1 MPWTEGLTGRVI
13 VEGETGYEEA
23 RRDFNTRISKFPKVI
38 VYCMNEHDVANAVIW
53 ARKKKM
59 PFRVRGGGHSYEA
72 FSLVDGGLVI
82 DVSELQHLIID
93 KVGGTARVGAG
104 FRILPL
110 YEALWKQGLTIP
122 SGTCATTGVSG
133 LTLGGGYG
141 YLSRLL
147 GMTCDNL
154 LAVEVINP
162 WGRIIQVNEQN
173 HSDLLWACRG
183 AGDGSFGVITAFTFR
198 VHPIGD
204 VALYSMTWDFTDL
217 QKVVRFWQE
226 WAPYTDVRLTSMLL
240 LHAQNQGDILS
251 RGIFVGLERDLR
263 HLLRPLQE
271 AVPPKTISIRSAS
284 WITAAR
290 SLAGAEILHAKFKN
304 TSAFVYE
311 SLSNEALS
319 ILTHHLSIA
328 PGASNSVMFDAYGGA
343 IGRLTPDATAF
354 VHRKALFMI
363 QYLSYWEND
372 REESTNIRWV
382 EQFRT
387 SMLPFTRGAYRN
399 YSDLLIPDWPTAYFG
414 ENIAKLKKVKK
425 NYDPENVFRFEQSIP
440 LL

>member
-1 MPWTEGLTGRVI
+1 MPWTYGLTGRVI
-13 VEGETGYEEA
+13 VEGESGYEEA
-23 RRDFNTRISKFPKVI
+23 RLDFNTRISKFPKGI
-38 VYCMNEHDVANAVIW
+38 VYCMNEQDVANAVIW
-53 ARKKKM
+53 ARKNKM

-82 DVSELQHLIID
+82 DVSGLLHLKID

-110 YEALWKQGLTIP
+110 YEALWKQGLTVP
-122 SGTCATTGVSG
+122 SGSCATTGVSG

-154 LAVEVINP
+154 LAVDVVNP
-162 WGRIIQVNEQN
+162 WGRIIQVSEENY
-173 HSDLLWACRG
+173 SDLLWACRG

-204 VALYSMTWDFTDL
+204 VALYTMTWDFTDL
-217 QKVVRFWQE
+217 QKAVHFWQE
-226 WAPYTDVRLTSMLL
+226 WAPHIDVRLTSMLL
-240 LHAQNQGDILS
+240 LHAQNQGEILS
-251 RGIFVGLERDLR
+251 RGVFVGLERELR
-263 HLLRPLQE
+263 QLLRPLQE
-271 AVPPKTISIRSAS
+271 AVPPKTISIRSSS
-284 WITAAR
+284 WISAAR
-290 SLAGAEILHAKFKN
+290 GLAGAPTRHATFKN

-311 SLSNEALS
+311 SFSKEALS
-319 ILTHHLSIA
+319 ILTHQLSNA
-328 PGASNSVMFDAYGGA
+328 PGPSNLVMFDAYGGA
-343 IGRLTPDATAF
+343 IGRLPPDATAF

-363 QYLSYWEND
+363 QYQAYWENE
-372 REESTNIRWV
+372 REESSNIRWV

-425 NYDPENVFRFEQSIP
+425 IYDPENVFRFEQSIP
-440 LL
+440 L